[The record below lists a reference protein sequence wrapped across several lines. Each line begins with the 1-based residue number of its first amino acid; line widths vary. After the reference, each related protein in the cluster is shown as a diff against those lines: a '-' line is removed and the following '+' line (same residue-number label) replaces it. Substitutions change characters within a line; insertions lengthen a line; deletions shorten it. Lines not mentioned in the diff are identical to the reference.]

1 MDSTHYV
8 GYHGDYDMVS
18 VYRPTLV
25 RELRQNITLAGQG
38 TYYQAKH
45 NMESPQMSGLLMP

>member
-1 MDSTHYV
+1 MDSTRYG

-25 RELRQNITLAGQG
+25 RELRQDITLAGQG
-38 TYYQAKH
+38 IYYQARH
-45 NMESPQMSGLLMP
+45 NMKNTQM